1 MSASEKVRRIPWPG
15 PALIGVVVG
24 AFGSLV
30 CLAWAFQ
37 WQWVARVLPG
47 TDSMGLNSP
56 LLFAVTGLLLVFRST
71 RPAPSERFSVIWW
84 LHIAMVAYPA
94 AILAQS
100 LLSIDLGID
109 FVRVP
114 TPPTPDSPHPGRI
127 SPNASFGFIMAG
139 MALLAA
145 RRPFDGGH
153 RRVMTAALVLLG
165 IVSTTALAGY
175 AIGLEQLYRLASY
188 NRILLPT
195 AAALV
200 ALAMGLWLLRD
211 ELLGEV
217 EQADPVRLR
226 RRILYRGVATLTMV
240 ALGAGIVGFAT
251 LRGTFEASVMADAG
265 QAARV
270 HALALANTVRTSLWF
285 PSTIVTRPVLIE
297 TLQLLERSPEDK
309 AARELLP
316 KVARSFLSADV
327 DGVRFIDAQGQVLA
341 AAGSFPA
348 ENSEVVN
355 RLKAPRV
362 QAELRWNKGYVLHVA
377 APVQGEGRVIGT
389 VITEQ
394 RLTLFDEVL
403 AALRDARP
411 SSDALV
417 CSEVGEVAK
426 CAPSRLYGQP
436 FTVPMRDASGKPA
449 FPMSR
454 ALMGE
459 AGVLR
464 VKDLRGVPVVAGFT
478 PVGPYGLGLVVKTD
492 VATLYEPLRE
502 RFQVAG
508 LLVLGLVAM
517 GTWAL
522 LARVQPLVRIV
533 VAEQQRIQTILDTS
547 SDAFIALDVQGN
559 ISDWN
564 VQAEQ
569 LFGWSRAEALGKPL
583 GEMIVPQQHR
593 TAHAAGFAR
602 FVSTGTGPVVNRRT
616 EITALHRDGSEIPV
630 ELSISAVSTP
640 GGYVAN
646 AFVRDIRERRAA
658 QVQLEASERKLHHV
672 LNSIPAMVGHFDR
685 DERCVFANE
694 LALQVHGLRRDQA
707 MGQTLA
713 SGISDAAYRLHEPY
727 IRQVLQGQRVRF
739 EGQEVRDGRAF
750 HYQVNLVPERDDGG
764 AVTGFYLMT
773 FDISALKEAKE
784 EVERV
789 AGRLRAITDN
799 MPVMISYIDAQHRL
813 QFLNR
818 TFEEWTGVA
827 IRDALGKTLR
837 EALGETL
844 YEQRR
849 APLEQALRGQR
860 VEFEVISEARGI
872 KRVLQTS
879 YVPDCPS
886 VGVTVGVY
894 TLTSDVTA
902 LRTAEQR
909 MAELALT
916 DTLTGLANRRS
927 FEQRLPQ
934 ALARAARSGT
944 GTALMFLDID
954 HFKQIND
961 TFGHAAGDAVLTSF
975 AQRLSA
981 CTRSTDLVAR
991 LAGDEFV
998 VVLEGLHDPAE
1009 CHVIAR
1015 KVNDAARAP
1024 VLYDGE
1030 ELTVTTSIGLA
1041 YLRAGL
1047 KSSDDALLRCAD
1059 EALYR
1064 TKERGRDGYT
1074 VTECGAEDA
1083 QFVTSSFAGL

>member
-1 MSASEKVRRIPWPG
+1 M
-15 PALIGVVVG
+15 G
-24 AFGSLV
+24 AFGALV
-30 CLAWAFQ
+30 ALAWAFQ
-37 WQWVARVLPG
+37 WTWVSGLLPG
-47 TDSMGLNSP
+47 TESMGLNSP
-56 LLFAVTGLLLVFRST
+56 LMLAVAGVLLT
-71 RPAPSERFSVIWW
+71 MGSVKREPPRRLGAVWW

-100 LLSIDLGID
+100 LLGVDLGID

-114 TPPTPDSPHPGRI
+114 TAATPDNPHPGRV
-127 SPNASFGFIMAG
+127 SPNASFGFVMAG

-145 RRPFDGGH
+145 RRPFDGGR
-153 RRVMTAALVLLG
+153 RRVMTTALILLSL
-165 IVSTTALAGY
+165 VSTTALAGY

-200 ALAMGLWLLRD
+200 ALALGLWLLRD
-211 ELLGEV
+211 EMLGEV
-217 EQADPVRLR
+217 EEPDPVRLR
-226 RRILYRGVATLTMV
+226 RRIMYRGVATLTVV

-251 LRGTFEASVMADAG
+251 LRGTFEASVMSDAR

-285 PSTIVTRPVLIE
+285 PSTIVTRPVLID
-297 TLQLLERSPEDK
+297 TLELLERSPQDRP
-309 AARELLP
+309 ALELLP

-327 DGVRFIDAQGQVLA
+327 DGVRFIDAKGRVLA
-341 AAGSFPA
+341 EAGSFPA
-348 ENSEVVN
+348 EGSEVVN
-355 RLKAPRV
+355 KLKVPRV
-362 QAELRWNKGYVLHVA
+362 QAELRWNQGYVLHVN
-377 APVQGEGRVIGT
+377 APVQGDGRVLGT
-389 VITEQ
+389 VVTEQ
-394 RLTLFDEVL
+394 RLALFDEVL

-417 CSEVGEVAK
+417 CSDAGDVAR

-436 FTVPMRDASGKPA
+436 FNVPMRDAEGRPA

-492 VATLYEPLRE
+492 VATLYEPLRD

-508 LLVLGLVAM
+508 ILVLGLVAI

-522 LARVQPLVRIV
+522 LARVQPLVRVV
-533 VAEQQRIQTILDTS
+533 VAEQQRSQTILDTS

-564 VQAEQ
+564 VEAER
-569 LFGWSRAEALGKPL
+569 LFGWTRKEALGKRL
-583 GEMIVPQQHR
+583 GDLIVPEQHR
-593 TAHAAGFAR
+593 AAHAAGFAR
-602 FVSTGTGPVVNRRT
+602 FVDTGVGPVVNRRT
-616 EITALHRDGSEIPV
+616 EITAMRRDGTEIPV
-630 ELSISAVSTP
+630 ELSISAVETP
-640 GGYVAN
+640 AGFVAN
-646 AFVRDIRERRAA
+646 AFVRDIRERSAA
-658 QVQLEASERKLHHV
+658 QQQLEASERKLHHV
-672 LNSIPAMVGHFDR
+672 LNSIPAMVGHFDL

-694 LALQVHGLRRDQA
+694 LALQVHGLGRADA
-707 MGQTLA
+707 IGQPLA
-713 SGISDAAYRLHEPY
+713 SGISEEAYRLHKPH

-739 EGQEVRDGRAF
+739 EGHEVKNGRAF
-750 HYQVNLVPERDDGG
+750 HYQVNLVPERSESG

-773 FDISALKEAKE
+773 FDITALKQAKE
-784 EVERV
+784 ESQRSE
-789 AGRLRAITDN
+789 ARLRAITDN
-799 MPVMISYIDAQHRL
+799 LPVMISYIDAQHRL

-827 IRDALGKTLR
+827 IQDALGKTLR
-837 EALGETL
+837 QALGETL

-849 APLEQALRGQR
+849 GALEQALRGQR
-860 VEFEVISEARGI
+860 VEFEVVSEALGVR
-872 KRVLQTS
+872 RVLQTS

-886 VGVTVGVY
+886 VDVTVGVY

-909 MAELALT
+909 MSELALT

-934 ALARAARSGT
+934 SLARAARAAT

-975 AQRLSA
+975 AQRLAA
-981 CTRSTDLVAR
+981 CTRVTDVVAR

-998 VVLEGLHDPAE
+998 VALEGLHDARE
-1009 CHVIAR
+1009 CHVIAL
-1015 KVNDAARAP
+1015 KINEAARAP
-1024 VLYDGE
+1024 ILYE
-1030 ELTVTTSIGLA
+1030 NHALVVTTSIGLA
-1041 YLRAGL
+1041 YLAGGL
-1047 KSSDDALLRCAD
+1047 QCPADTLLRRAD

-1074 VTECGAEDA
+1074 ITEVGSEQAEFA
-1083 QFVTSSFAGL
+1083 TSSFADI